1 MNECTRKKQ
10 LAIQKQAEELKEKN
24 YLKMNK
30 IHYMRELA
38 EQKVE

>member
-10 LAIQKQAEELKEKN
+10 LAIHKQAEELKEKN